1 MRQPCNFSVA
11 DGRWVCSVCGRSV
24 PASGSRPPIAVC
36 RGRGLGD
43 MVKSTL
49 SAVGITEERVSKA
62 IGRPCGCGKRAAAM
76 NAFGAKYLGLP
87 PGGQDGKSDSSNVPS

>member
-1 MRQPCNFSVA
+1 MYCVWAVLP
-11 DGRWVCSVCGRSV
+11 GRFRCTRCGQEIERT
-24 PASGSRPPIAVC
+24 SGGIPRVEC
-36 RGRGLGD
+36 RAGLGD

-49 SAVGITEERVSKA
+49 SAVGITEERVSRA